1 MTYELQGQ
9 ALCDHRVHREFTFID
24 SRLDPDHR
32 SLRLFQPISNDNVRL
47 WYNGEEI
54 PQNAP
59 GFSWSLVLDE
69 FSAKESPRKKI
80 YFARPIR
87 DIAGYFEVSYTVSPD
102 LCRKCY
108 GLGILYDH
116 QFDKAGRLIL
126 LVFEQKLIQQVT
138 KMLMTLLGSNP
149 FVPGYGTS
157 IPEIIYTAISDPGG
171 LQQQLVTEVS
181 LALEK
186 QRNIHYYQTEV
197 QYLDPREIL
206 DQLLNV
212 DVLRST
218 TDPRVY
224 YIQVQV
230 STLAGDVLSVEREL
244 FLGELFNNLPIREAG
259 IF

>member
-1 MTYELQGQ
+1 MTYEVQAQ

-24 SRLDPDHR
+24 GRLDPDHR
-32 SLRLFQPISNDNVRL
+32 SLRLFQPISNDSVRL
-47 WYNGEEI
+47 WYNGEEVSR
-54 PQNAP
+54 NAP
-59 GFSWSLVLDE
+59 GFAWELVLDE
-69 FSAKESPRKKI
+69 FSPPESPRKKI
-80 YFARPIR
+80 YFSRPIR
-87 DIAGYFEVSYTVSPD
+87 DIAGYFEVSYTVSPQF
-102 LCRKCY
+102 CRKCF
-108 GLGILYDH
+108 GLGVMYDH
-116 QFDKAGRLIL
+116 QFDKAGKTVMV
-126 LVFEQKLIQQVT
+126 VFEQKLIQQVT
-138 KMLMTLLGSNP
+138 KILMTLIGSNP

-186 QRNIHYYQTEV
+186 QRNIHYYQAEV
-197 QYLDPREIL
+197 QYLHPREIL
-206 DQLLNV
+206 DQLIDV
-212 DVLRST
+212 QVLRST

-230 STLAGDVLSVEREL
+230 SSLAGDAVLVEREL